1 MSIRLKNFNDYKY
14 ERIDYESTKNKINN
28 LFKKLIK
35 CNDKDSYINIV
46 KKLFKIERHI
56 EEMCDY
62 ADIRNMRELD
72 NQFYKDEMDY
82 WNSYKNKFDSL
93 FIPFYNELLNSK
105 YKDDLN
111 DLVPSNFFKIIDY
124 QSKTTSDEI
133 SDLVKKEN
141 ELKLAHRN
149 LNKTPI
155 MYKNEEMSLLS
166 INHWCSNKDRKVRKN
181 AHDAIND
188 FYYEHRNEYDDIL
201 FNLIN
206 IRNEIAKKL
215 GFKNYVEYS
224 LYRRKRFDYDYNDI
238 RKFRESVIKYINPI
252 CEMMS
257 EWQKEELK
265 VDELMYYD
273 SIFFKEM
280 PKVKIIGNKLL
291 NKLKSSF
298 KKTDNDL
305 YNLYKNMLNKG
316 YIDLAQ
322 SENKAT
328 FNITNYL
335 AETGVP
341 VITGNFKNNYVDI
354 KTATHEMG
362 HSFQKYNASIKDK
375 DYIISSLLKYPAMEV
390 AEMFSYAME
399 LIMMKQ
405 VENLF
410 NKKEYKKFCFMKM
423 HSLISNLPYMCLVD
437 EFQEEIYSNEHL
449 KVEDIRKTWSKLT
462 KKYQLEKSNSGHINL
477 DEGGSFY
484 KTSHIYIDPFYYIDY
499 ALSYVGAFS
508 IWNKCNN
515 DLSFFKEI
523 GSIASYYSFK
533 DLINN
538 YNMPNPFDDKTIEKI
553 SNTLKEELLKY
564 KVD

>member
-14 ERIDYESTKNKINN
+14 ERVGYDSTKDMIDK
-28 LFKKLIK
+28 LYKKLIK
-35 CNDKDSYINIV
+35 CNDKDSYIRIV
-46 KKLFKIERHI
+46 KKLFKIEKHI

-72 NQFYKDEMDY
+72 NKFYIDEMDY
-82 WNSYKNKFDSL
+82 WNTYKVKFDSL
-93 FIPFYNELLNSK
+93 FVPFYNELLKSK
-105 YKDDLN
+105 YRDDLK
-111 DLVPSNFFKIIDY
+111 DLVPSNFFNIIDY
-124 QSKTTSDEI
+124 QSKTTCDEI

-141 ELKLAHRN
+141 DLKIAYRN

-155 MYKNEEMSLLS
+155 MFKGEEKT
-166 INHWCSNKDRKVRKN
+166 INTITPWCSNKDRKERKL
-181 AHDAIND
+181 AHDTIND
-188 FYYEHRNEYDDIL
+188 FFYEHRNEYDQIL
-201 FNLIN
+201 FDLIVT
-206 IRNEIAKKL
+206 RNSIAKKL
-215 GFKNYVEYS
+215 GFKNYVDYS
-224 LYRRKRFDYDYNDI
+224 LYKRKRFGYDYSDI

-257 EWQKEELK
+257 QWQKEELK
-265 VDELMYYD
+265 LDELMYYD
-273 SIFFKEM
+273 SIFFKEA
-280 PKVKIIGNKLL
+280 PKVKIRGEKLL
-291 NKLKSSF
+291 NKLKTSF
-298 KKTDNDL
+298 KKTDIDL

-316 YIDLAQ
+316 YIDFKQ
-322 SENKAT
+322 SDNKVT

-341 VITGNFKNNYVDI
+341 VITGNFKNNYMDI
-354 KTATHEMG
+354 KSATHEMG

-399 LIMMKQ
+399 LIMMNQ
-405 VENLF
+405 VNNLF
-410 NKKEYKKFCFMKM
+410 SKKEYKKFCFMKM
-423 HSLISNLPYMCLVD
+423 HGLISNLPHMCLVD
-437 EFQEEIYSNEHL
+437 EFQEEIYSNDNL
-449 KVEDIRKTWSKLT
+449 KVEDIRKTWSKLI
-462 KKYQLEKSNSGHINL
+462 KKYQLERTNRGHINL

-484 KTSHIYIDPFYYIDY
+484 KVSHIYLDPFYYIDY

-508 IWNKCNN
+508 IWNKCDK

-533 DLINN
+533 DLINK

-553 SNTLKEELLKY
+553 SKTLKEELLKY